1 MPEQPLV
8 SIIIPTY
15 NRAHLIGETL
25 DSVLAQTYANWECI
39 VVDDGSTDRTSNLM
53 EAYCANDSR
62 FQYHHRPK
70 DRLPGGNAARNYG
83 VELSNGRFLIFLDS
97 DDLLSKSCLKSRVQT
112 MKEHK
117 ELDFAVFTTR
127 RFRGSISEN
136 LGVANIDPVIQTT
149 EAYLN
154 AFLIYEFPWT
164 IMSVIWNRSVL
175 ERYSFNEYLF
185 RLQDVDFHIR
195 ILLDPSIEMKRIDV
209 VDNYYRAPKIKKQT
223 DKSFQ
228 LKVATSFMTILE
240 TNKSVLKNNVEYRT
254 SFKRFCMIMSRAYLY
269 QDFERNRSKIIKFE
283 QIIKEV
289 RLLSFNENVL
299 FSFQKIIMKH
309 KLHKKK
315 GLGMYRLMQY
325 FSRNL

>member
-1 MPEQPLV
+1 MIEQPLV

-25 DSVLAQTYANWECI
+25 DSVLAQTYINWECI
-39 VVDDGSTDRTSNLM
+39 VVDDGSTDGTSELM
-53 EAYCANDSR
+53 EAYCAKDLR

-136 LGVANIDPVIQTT
+136 LGVANIDPVTQTT
-149 EAYLN
+149 KAYLN
-154 AFLIYEFPWT
+154 AFLMYEFPWT
-164 IMSVIWNRSVL
+164 IMSVIWSRSVL
-175 ERYSFNEYLF
+175 GRYSFNEYLF

-195 ILLDPSIEMKRIDV
+195 VLLDPSIEMKRIDII
-209 VDNYYRAPKIKKQT
+209 DNYHRYSKIRKQE
-223 DKSFQ
+223 DESFRFR
-228 LKVATSFMTILE
+228 VTNSFMTLLE
-240 TNKSVLKNNVEYRT
+240 TNKNALMNNIKYKT
-254 SFKRFCMIMSRAYLY
+254 SFKKFCMIMARTYLY
-269 QDFERNRSKIIKFE
+269 QDFERNKSEILKFE
-283 QIIKEV
+283 QIIKELS
-289 RLLSFNENVL
+289 LLSFNENVL
-299 FSFQKIIMKH
+299 FSVQKKIMKH

-315 GLGMYRLMQY
+315 GFGMYRLMQF